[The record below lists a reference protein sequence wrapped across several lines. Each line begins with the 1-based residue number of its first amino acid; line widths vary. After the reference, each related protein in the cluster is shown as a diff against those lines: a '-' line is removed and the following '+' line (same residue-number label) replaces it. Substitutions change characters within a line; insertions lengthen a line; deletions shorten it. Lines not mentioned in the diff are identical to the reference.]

1 VCVTSVSGQRS
12 PIHTMCH
19 SRMPFKPAPLSHQ
32 TAWGGDAREA
42 VEALIVANH
51 YLETDL
57 EKLRAAVSKGYAPW
71 PIAAA

>member
-1 VCVTSVSGQRS
+1 VRYQCVGPTIPDTHHVS
-12 PIHTMCH
+12 
-19 SRMPFKPAPLSHQ
+19 F
-32 TAWGGDAREA
+32 GDALQASAAVPSDCMGRRCREA

>member
-1 VCVTSVSGQRS
+1 MGRRC
-12 PIHTMCH
+12 
-19 SRMPFKPAPLSHQ
+19 
-32 TAWGGDAREA
+32 REA